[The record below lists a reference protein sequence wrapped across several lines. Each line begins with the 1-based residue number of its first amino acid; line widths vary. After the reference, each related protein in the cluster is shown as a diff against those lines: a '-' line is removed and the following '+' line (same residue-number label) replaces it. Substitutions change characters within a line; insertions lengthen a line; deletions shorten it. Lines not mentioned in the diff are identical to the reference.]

1 MRMGNVKDGLGSVFS
16 VGTPPPLVIVLMK
29 VVKKRLIILQIKDA
43 VQIAKT
49 KIIGAVRV
57 LKQTYFGNL
66 DFIGTDD
73 CRRILIVVD
82 PTALLLYENSA
93 IGKIKG
99 VIGRGLHKGCIEEL
113 VILANIP
120 VFHSPS
126 ER

>member
-1 MRMGNVKDGLGSVFS
+1 MRNVEDGLGLVFS
-16 VGTPPPLVIVLMK
+16 VGTPPPLMIVLVK
-29 VVKKRLIILQIKDA
+29 CIKKRLIILQIKDA

-49 KIIGAVRV
+49 KIVGTSRV

-66 DFIGTDD
+66 DLIGTDD
-73 CRRILIVVD
+73 CCRILIVID
-82 PTALLLYENSA
+82 PSALLLYENSS

-99 VIGRGLHKGCIEEL
+99 VVGRGLRKGCIEEL

-120 VFHSPS
+120 VFHRPS